1 MLCKAIIESKLSTY
15 KFKVRIP
22 SLHKGVESIGA
33 TPTQSIPTAIAS
45 ISAGVY
51 PALKTNDIVLVGFE
65 DDNIDKPIIVGL
77 LFTENAYN
85 TGSDIISD
93 SLQVK
98 VNTVL
103 PQETQIGEV
112 TSTNIKHLKNL
123 NNNVQEQFNSANN
136 RIDDIYRNGCGE
148 LMLLLDKLDTDL
160 QRWLN
165 EKGVI

>member
-1 MLCKAIIESKLSTY
+1 MLCKAIIESKLSKY

-33 TPTQSIPTAIAS
+33 TPTQSIPSAIAS

-51 PALKTNDIVLVGFE
+51 PALKVNDVVLVGFE
-65 DDNIDKPIIVGL
+65 DDDIDKPIIVGL
-77 LFTENAYN
+77 LFSESAYN
-85 TGSDIISD
+85 VGSDIISD

-103 PQETQIGEV
+103 PEETQIGEV
-112 TSTNIKHLKNL
+112 TSGNIKFLKGL
-123 NNNVQEQFNSANN
+123 NNNVQTQLDNANN

-148 LMLLLDKLDTDL
+148 LMLLLTALDT
-160 QRWLN
+160 QLN
-165 EKGVI
+165 EWID